1 MVLVDRNLL
10 YLYCENSRIKIKELA
25 SQLRKSSQRIKYS
38 LDVLEKECR
47 VNNAH
52 CIFDYSYLGVLLFRV
67 YFKGGYIG
75 EDDKVAIIKR
85 LKENK
90 YIMSMYELSGEFDF
104 VVEVGAPNASRF
116 NKELKKIAAVIPTL
130 NHYKIILNV
139 VTHVYPR
146 SYLLLED
153 SPLLI
158 QQEKIVG
165 GDREV
170 QDFTEDEIK
179 LMKELLYAPK
189 MRLTKLAVNTE
200 LNIKTVN
207 SLFKSLQKRRII
219 KGFKY
224 LLDAR
229 QLGIEKV
236 RLFLKLHNFTPER
249 EAALTSYLL
258 KTREIV
264 QMNKTVG
271 DWDMEIDIEASSR
284 ERVRELIIQV
294 RNDFKDLIEDF
305 NMVEFYQYFKKSFL
319 PGYLFEKEEAAVKSK
334 KSF

>member
-10 YLYCENSRIKIKELA
+10 FLYSENARVKIKELA
-25 SQLRKSSQRIKYS
+25 SQLKKSSQRVKYS
-38 LDVLEKECR
+38 LDVLEQECM
-47 VNNAH
+47 VNNVH
-52 CIFDYSYLGVLLFRV
+52 CIFDYSYFGVLLFRV

-75 EDDKVAIIKR
+75 EEDKVAIIKQ

-146 SYLLLED
+146 SYLLLEG

-158 QQEKIVG
+158 ENERIVG
-165 GDREV
+165 GDRAV
-170 QDFTEDEIK
+170 QDFTDEEMR
-179 LMKELLYAPK
+179 LMKELLYYPK
-189 MRLTKLAVNTE
+189 IRLTKLAEETE

-207 SLFKSLQKRRII
+207 NSLKSLQKRRII

-249 EAALTSYLL
+249 EAALTMYLL
-258 KTREIV
+258 KTRDIV

-271 DWDMEIDIEASSR
+271 DWDMEIDLESSDR
-284 ERVRELIIQV
+284 ERVRALIVQI
-294 RNDFKDLIEDF
+294 RNEFKDLIEDF

-319 PGYLFEKEEAAVKSK
+319 PGYIFEMDAEEEK
-334 KSF
+334 KGK